1 MNQWLKYVTTIDI
14 ENIIDLIF
22 PLIIILLEG
31 VIVINLT
38 LVDVLITFDIHYLE
52 AKIFFTM
59 LLLINLSL

>member
-31 VIVINLT
+31 VIVINLK
-38 LVDVLITFDIHYLE
+38 LVDALIAFDIHYLE
-52 AKIFFTM
+52 VRIFFTM